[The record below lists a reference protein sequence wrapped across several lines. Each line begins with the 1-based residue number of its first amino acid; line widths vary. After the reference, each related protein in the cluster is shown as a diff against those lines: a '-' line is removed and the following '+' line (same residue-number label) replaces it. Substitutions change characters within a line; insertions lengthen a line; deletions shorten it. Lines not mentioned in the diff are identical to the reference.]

1 MNKEYEIF
9 HRENEEIVENLLE
22 SLEILG
28 DKFEHGIVPGEPE
41 KSDAL
46 YLLDVYKDAIEL
58 FNKTETP
65 VFQRIKTD
73 NTLFDEDATY
83 KELSGQNNCISLLLR
98 LSREKIIDIDDLDFH
113 TEAGKV
119 LLQKRF
125 CDEVKLE
132 ESGKKYYALSSKAE
146 KTLKSKSIISKIRQ
160 ENVTAIVPNKIVLD
174 ADDWSNLYVRRVEF
188 LKRYYSEQRE
198 NKEYILFNLDE
209 AKEMVFGCE
218 LNNELDVTYTFAAVF
233 DEKINDQINQLKRL
247 ANSGLIDRIVIII
260 DSKEM
265 AEILEDEGIDE
276 KHTPHISI
284 EQL

>member
-1 MNKEYEIF
+1 MNKEYEKF

-58 FNKTETP
+58 LNKTETP

-198 NKEYILFNLDE
+198 NKEYILFTLDE